1 MNSKELI
8 EKVMSMK
15 LSKSD
20 LRKVLEYDAYDEI
33 SFLATELNTSSDDI
47 ITNLKSIVKDKRSL
61 IKMSCSDIYGKQ
73 KKCRYGNINKLG
85 EC

>member
-15 LSKSD
+15 ISKGD
-20 LRKVLEYDAYDEI
+20 LRKLLEYDEYDEI

-61 IKMSCSDIYGKQ
+61 IKMSCSDIYEKQ
-73 KKCRYGNINKLG
+73 KNVDTAISTMS
-85 EC
+85 

>member
-15 LSKSD
+15 FSKGD
-20 LRKVLEYDAYDEI
+20 LRKVLEYDEYDEI

-61 IKMSCSDIYGKQ
+61 IKMSCSDIYEKQ
-73 KKCRYGNINKLG
+73 KNVDTAISTMS
-85 EC
+85 